1 MKLTLGEKIK
11 ELRTRDGSK
20 QEDLAKALG
29 VSNQAVSRWENYGS
43 YPDMEIIP
51 AIANYFGIT
60 IDELFGYQN
69 DRDKKISLI
78 IDKVKEY
85 DIHNNDDLK
94 SAEECIMVI
103 RDGIAEFPNNEILLL
118 TLAET
123 LWEVGWINHDTWLGY
138 DEYGYIQYCYDKEKK
153 NKYWKECLKICEH
166 LVDNTIDNSVFTR
179 AIVIIVPLL
188 RNFGEFDKAISY
200 ALRMPKLI
208 QSQEYLLTEATDGKL
223 VGEYNGKF
231 FLQAARH
238 LSEQIVFCIASNI
251 KNFDTDM
258 PVKKIKGA
266 IDLLNIICDN
276 GNMGEHHDFVSK
288 LYMYLSALQ
297 WKYGKCDDAFNSLDK
312 AFEHAELFEQLF
324 SKVNHEY
331 TATLVRNIK
340 YEIGVYRDVVKSLP
354 DEFPYYRIPDC
365 AKIKLEMMSDSR
377 WTEVV
382 ERTYK

>member
-11 ELRTRDGSK
+11 ELRTRDGRK

-69 DRDKKISLI
+69 DRDKKISSI

-103 RDGIAEFPNNEILLL
+103 RDGLAEFPNNEILLF

-200 ALRMPKLI
+200 ALRMPKLT

-223 VGEYNGKF
+223 GGEYIGKF
-231 FLQAARH
+231 LLQAARH
-238 LSEQIVFCIASNI
+238 LSEQVVFCIASNI

-258 PVKKIKGA
+258 PVEKIKGA
-266 IDLLNIICDN
+266 IDLLNIICDD

-297 WKYGKCDDAFNSLDK
+297 WKDGKCDDAFNSLDK
-312 AFEHAELFEQLF
+312 AVKHAELFEQLF

-331 TATLVRNIK
+331 TAPLVKNIK
-340 YEIGVYRDVVKSLP
+340 YETGLYRDVVKSLP
-354 DEFPYYRIPDC
+354 NEFPYYIIPDC
-365 AKIKLEMMSDSR
+365 AKIKSEMMSDSR
-377 WTEVV
+377 WIEVV
-382 ERTYK
+382 ERAYK